1 MLLYS
6 QGKRHSKG
14 GIIMLLREQIND
26 QFPEF
31 EKKQDKFKS
40 KKKKD
45 KFSFCK
51 DDYEYI
57 ISGPAY
63 NDMQPRLL
71 PGIGGKDMP
80 DIWKRNKKGIFEK
93 LADKIESY
101 FNSPEMPHNKEVFDK
116 IHNKMCEE
124 VMDGFIK
131 LGYPNYKYGQAQ
143 KLINMA
149 FKYFYCFYNAP
160 DKEKYFWFCH
170 MPIDRYILA
179 WYYRVILDE
188 KKSFDSLPP
197 WSKMDEQTINE
208 IQDNI
213 FKYMS
218 KNPVVKNGKKLTP
231 LEAEFYIWN
240 EEKSLQS
247 KRK

>member
-1 MLLYS
+1 MLS
-6 QGKRHSKG
+6 RK
-14 GIIMLLREQIND
+14 EINEL
-26 QFPEF
+26 FPEF

-45 KFSFCK
+45 KFTFCK

-71 PGIGGKDMP
+71 PGIGGKGKDE
-80 DIWKRNKKGIFEK
+80 DWKKQMKKNKTKLWKELSIIF
-93 LADKIESY
+93 ADY
-101 FNSPEMPHNKEVFDK
+101 FNSSEPPHNKEGFDE
-116 IHNKMCEE
+116 IHDKMCEE
-124 VMDGFIK
+124 VKNGFIS
-131 LGYPNYKYGQAQ
+131 LGYPNYEYGQAQ

-149 FKYFYCFYNAP
+149 FKYFYCFDEAKS
-160 DKEKYFWFCH
+160 KEDYLKFCH

-179 WYYRVILDE
+179 WYYRVILSK
-188 KKSFDSLPP
+188 KKSFDRLPP

-218 KNPVVKNGKKLTP
+218 KNPIFKEGNKLTP

-240 EEKSLQS
+240 EEKTHI
-247 KRK
+247 